1 MPVYEFYCR
10 DCHTVFNFFSRR
22 IDTTS
27 RPACPRCG
35 RPKLQRQVSRFA
47 TLGKASAGDPLAG
60 GGEDLPPGMDEAKME
75 SLMES
80 MAREADGID
89 EENPQQMARMMRKMH
104 EAAGMPMDQRAEEA
118 IRRME
123 AGESPEK
130 IEEELGDLFGED
142 EAEVDVPA
150 GGAPARGSRRKSRRS
165 PPAVDATLYDL

>member
-10 DCHTVFNFFSRR
+10 HCHTVFNFFARR

-47 TLGKASAGDPLAG
+47 TIGKAVE
-60 GGEDLPPGMDEAKME
+60 GGEDLPPGMDESKME

-80 MAREADGID
+80 MARESEGLD
-89 EENPQQMARMMRKMH
+89 EENPQQMAKMMRKLH
-104 EAAGMPMDQRAEEA
+104 EATGMPMDGRAQEA

-130 IEEELGDLFGED
+130 IEEEMGDLFGE
-142 EAEVDVPA
+142 EGPDVEMPD
-150 GGAPARGSRRKSRRS
+150 GKRS
-165 PPAVDATLYDL
+165 

>member
-10 DCHTVFNFFSRR
+10 DCHTVFNFFARR

-47 TLGKASAGDPLAG
+47 TIGKAAGDALA
-60 GGEDLPPGMDEAKME
+60 GGEDLPPGMDESKME

-80 MAREADGID
+80 MAREADGMD
-89 EENPQQMARMMRKMH
+89 EDNPQQMARMMRKLH
-104 EAAGMPMDQRAEEA
+104 EATGMPMDGRAEEA

-123 AGESPEK
+123 AGESPET

-142 EAEVDVPA
+142 EPDAEGVPA
-150 GGAPARGSRRKSRRS
+150 GKSRKKSRRS
-165 PPAVDATLYDL
+165 PPAVDTKLYDL

>member
-22 IDTTS
+22 VDTTT
-27 RPACPRCG
+27 RPACPRCR

-47 TLGKASAGDPLAG
+47 TLGKAAEGHPLAG
-60 GGEDLPPGMDEAKME
+60 RGEDLPPGMDESKME

-80 MAREADGID
+80 MASEADGLD
-89 EENPQQMARMMRKMH
+89 EDNPQQIARMMRKLH
-104 EAAGMPMDQRAEEA
+104 EASGMPLDQRAEEA

-130 IEEELGDLFGED
+130 IEEELGDVFGEGEPD
-142 EAEVDVPA
+142 LDAPA
-150 GGAPARGSRRKSRRS
+150 GRSRKRSRQS
-165 PPAVDATLYDL
+165 PPAVDTTLYDL

>member
-47 TLGKASAGDPLAG
+47 TLGKAAAGHPIAGD
-60 GGEDLPPGMDEAKME
+60 GGEDLPPGMDESKME

-80 MAREADGID
+80 MARDADGLD
-89 EENPQQMARMMRKMH
+89 EENPQQMARMMRKLH

-142 EAEVDVPA
+142 EPEAEATGV
-150 GGAPARGSRRKSRRS
+150 RSRKKLRRS
-165 PPAVDATLYDL
+165 PPAVDSTLYDL